1 MDGRQRART
10 ALERTGFAD
19 RVRELEDSARTAA
32 AAAAALGCDVGAIGN
47 SLVFTADGEPVLVLT
62 SGAHRVDLA
71 RVAAQLGA
79 SELRRS
85 TPDEVRQS
93 TGYTIG
99 GVAPVGHLQ
108 PLSVL
113 VDQDLARHERIWV
126 AAGHPHAVFWATYEE
141 LVAMTDGRPTAVC

>member
-1 MDGRQRART
+1 MS
-10 ALERTGFAD
+10 D

-47 SLVFTADGEPVLVLT
+47 SLVFTADAGPVLVLT

-71 RVAAQLGA
+71 RVAVQLGA
-79 SELRRS
+79 RELRRS
-85 TPDEVRQS
+85 TPDEVREA

-99 GVAPVGHLQ
+99 GVAPVGHRQ

-113 VDQDLARHERIWV
+113 VDQDLAQHERIWV
-126 AAGHPHAVFWATYEE
+126 AAGHPHAVFWATFEE
-141 LVAMTDGRPTAVC
+141 LLVMTGGQPTEVA